1 MLFHTWTFLLFLA
14 VVLPVLFALRTTRLW
29 VPWLLIAS
37 YTFYGWWNPYY
48 LILVFYSTLLDFI
61 LVALMDHCPM
71 ERKKFDWR
79 TRLTRLHFDD
89 AVMKAAFIITAVGTV
104 VSIGMALTLR
114 LRSGDV
120 EPAPEL
126 PFDAARVVVGRAAG
140 CDLQL
145 PDPSVS
151 LRHAS
156 LRQRGSEYVI
166 VDEGSENG
174 TFLRGKRLT
183 KHAPQPLASG
193 DLLRFGRVWVEVRLG
208 PADHPIEVQASRE
221 LARRLVDAAL
231 VADDKPS
238 GMSVSYEGTDLSIT
252 LAEPRRPYLVG
263 SKKGADL
270 RITDADLPSRCLE
283 LRRQADQLW
292 VTLVGKADAT
302 LGERE
307 LCFGE
312 RTAWPKSAVL
322 SIGELRLKVSDPTAG
337 ILEQLERGR
346 TERLADAAAIDPPS
360 GADDEDSADDE
371 DDDASEEEDEA
382 WDDPASAVGDEDVAN
397 ARSQLAAGAPA
408 LAKTTRRGWSR
419 TDAVV
424 FFLAVGM
431 LALSLWAIRWLA
443 QLGSA

>member
-1 MLFHTWTFLLFLA
+1 
-14 VVLPVLFALRTTRLW
+14 
-29 VPWLLIAS
+29 
-37 YTFYGWWNPYY
+37 
-48 LILVFYSTLLDFI
+48 
-61 LVALMDHCPM
+61 
-71 ERKKFDWR
+71 
-79 TRLTRLHFDD
+79 
-89 AVMKAAFIITAVGTV
+89 
-104 VSIGMALTLR
+104 MALTLR

-120 EPAPEL
+120 DPEPEL

-156 LRQRGSEYVI
+156 LRQRGSEYVV

-174 TFLRGKRLT
+174 TFLGRTRLA
-183 KHAPQPLASG
+183 KHAPHPLASG

-231 VADDKPS
+231 DAEGKPN
-238 GMSVSYEGTDLSIT
+238 GMIVSCEGTDLSLE

-270 RITDADLPSRCLE
+270 RITDAELPSRCLE
-283 LRRQADQLW
+283 LRRQGDQLW

-307 LCFGE
+307 LVLGE
-312 RTAWPKSAVL
+312 RSAWPKTAGL
-322 SIGELRLKVSDPTAG
+322 SLGGVRLSVDDPTAR
-337 ILEQLERGR
+337 ILEQLEQGR
-346 TERLADAAAIDPPS
+346 TERLAEGARIDPPR
-360 GADDEDSADDE
+360 GAGDDTRE
-371 DDDASEEEDEA
+371 DDGARDANHEAQEWVDASAPAAGEEES
-382 WDDPASAVGDEDVAN
+382 ASSAA
-397 ARSQLAAGAPA
+397 AQASLAGAA
-408 LAKTTRRGWSR
+408 RERTNRRRGWSR
-419 TDAVV
+419 ADAIV
-424 FFLAVGM
+424 FFLAVGV